1 MKIKHSIKYHSSR
14 YYKNQE
20 IAAFHLSELK
30 CSNYFNNIN
39 KKELNM
45 DKKYSNYLCRNA
57 NNSNDNFKIF
67 HQGLIR
73 SYILK
78 AVFYAIIACIIL
90 IFILN
95 FLQNYRR

>member
-1 MKIKHSIKYHSSR
+1 MKIKHSIKYNSSR

-20 IAAFHLSELK
+20 IASFYWSALN
-30 CSNYFNNIN
+30 CNNYFNNIN

-45 DKKYSNYLCRNA
+45 DKKYSDYLCRHA

-73 SYILK
+73 AYILK
-78 AVFYAIIACIIL
+78 TVFYAIIACMIL